1 MCPLGLLGS
10 CLSGYG
16 FVLGGRWNALCV
28 QFLCNLCAGLA
39 SNHFHENT
47 ADYRSCFHVDDKVML
62 VSRIGFIPV
71 WDGVHKLC
79 LLLFHSQ
86 CRLDLLGQVFAV
98 IVIDKVLEGNIHTD
112 SLAFM
117 FRAVIMVIDRL
128 EADAEK
134 REDML
139 QIVTNFKIVS
149 PETGKVF
156 HYDAANFSMLCA
168 LYHLCK
174 VRTIKV
180 CAGET
185 IITELYT
192 RQIAEKRI
200 LIQMTIDEH
209 TLGFE
214 ILYIFDG
221 VVRKYLPDFLIR
233 LDNRKT
239 LILETKGQ
247 ETRRDKEKR
256 KALSEWVAAVNS
268 LGEYGE
274 WCNDVSYNIA
284 DVEGIIAKYI

>member
-1 MCPLGLLGS
+1 
-10 CLSGYG
+10 
-16 FVLGGRWNALCV
+16 
-28 QFLCNLCAGLA
+28 
-39 SNHFHENT
+39 
-47 ADYRSCFHVDDKVML
+47 
-62 VSRIGFIPV
+62 
-71 WDGVHKLC
+71 
-79 LLLFHSQ
+79 
-86 CRLDLLGQVFAV
+86 
-98 IVIDKVLEGNIHTD
+98 
-112 SLAFM
+112 M
-117 FRAVIMVIDRL
+117 FG
-128 EADAEK
+128 
-134 REDML
+134 
-139 QIVTNFKIVS
+139 T
-149 PETGKVF
+149 
-156 HYDAANFSMLCA
+156 

-174 VRTIKV
+174 IGTVKVR
-180 CAGET
+180 AGEA
-185 IITELYT
+185 IIAKLNAGK
-192 RQIAEKRI
+192 IADQRV

>member
-1 MCPLGLLGS
+1 MVT
-10 CLSGYG
+10 LSYP
-16 FVLGGRWNALCV
+16 
-28 QFLCNLCAGLA
+28 
-39 SNHFHENT
+39 S
-47 ADYRSCFHVDDKVML
+47 
-62 VSRIGFIPV
+62 
-71 WDGVHKLC
+71 
-79 LLLFHSQ
+79 
-86 CRLDLLGQVFAV
+86 
-98 IVIDKVLEGNIHTD
+98 
-112 SLAFM
+112 
-117 FRAVIMVIDRL
+117 
-128 EADAEK
+128 
-134 REDML
+134 
-139 QIVTNFKIVS
+139 
-149 PETGKVF
+149 
-156 HYDAANFSMLCA
+156 
-168 LYHLCK
+168 
-174 VRTIKV
+174 KV